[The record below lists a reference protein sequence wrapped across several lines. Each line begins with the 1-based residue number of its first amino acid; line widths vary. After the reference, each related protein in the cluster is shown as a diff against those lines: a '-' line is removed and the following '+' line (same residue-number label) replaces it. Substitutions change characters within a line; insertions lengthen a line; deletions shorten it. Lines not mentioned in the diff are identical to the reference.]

1 MVLPLHS
8 VFEEIA
14 LLLLAAIAAGVIANG
29 LRQPLII
36 AFIIV
41 GLVAGPVGLD
51 IIKST
56 EDLMVLA
63 EMGLTLLLFVVG
75 LKLDPQLIRNMGGVS
90 LTVGLGQI
98 IVTGVAGFALST
110 ALGMPWLTALYVG
123 SALTFSS
130 TILIVKL
137 LSDKR
142 DTDSLYGRLSLGY
155 LIVDDIVIVLL
166 MIALSPFSAESTP
179 SLAVL
184 ASLLVLKGGGL
195 LLGVVLIVRYVFPR
209 FLPLVSRST
218 ELMVLFGITWAL
230 ALAAVSELLGFSKEV
245 GAFIAGM
252 SLASTIYR
260 DLLTT
265 KLVGLRDFLLL
276 FYFVALG
283 SRLNLEAAGS
293 QMLAAVLLSLV
304 VLIGKPLVVMLIL
317 GRLGYRKRTAF
328 MGGLTVAQISEFSL
342 ILMALGITVGHVG
355 EDALSLVTLVLVITM
370 GVDAHLIL
378 HAQGLYE
385 RFGKHLR
392 FLDHLKPFRED
403 EHFAGS
409 SDLQESNVILIG
421 MGRYGSKIFKQL
433 SAAGRAPLGVDF
445 DPVAVRAWRS
455 EGADV
460 VLADAEDLDFAHS
473 LPLSKARWVIS
484 SIRDNH
490 LNNGIM
496 SVLRHEGYKG
506 LFACAAEESTTGSE
520 VPIHEGVDLLFNP
533 FEDSAVQA
541 TDLIFATEEEISR
554 KAMENT
560 ISKMTDHY
568 IICGFGRMGKQIV
581 KDLANFNVPCVVVE
595 WNPEQFPLLREDNI
609 PFVEGKAS
617 DDAVLVRAG
626 IQRAKGLISVA
637 PTDEENVFITLTAK
651 DLNPNLFVVA
661 RSIRTQNEDKLKH
674 AGADMVM
681 SPYVLGGRR
690 MAAAVIRPEVMD
702 FLDLVVHDDGV
713 ETEMAKITV
722 GASCG
727 CRGRTLKD
735 INLWE
740 RCRVTLLGLRRKG
753 EDLHANP
760 GPDLTVMEGDE
771 LIVMGTPAQIATAKE
786 FLLSSRFEG

>member
-14 LLLLAAIAAGVIANG
+14 LLLLAAVAAGVIAIG
-29 LRQPLII
+29 LRQPLVI

-41 GLVAGPVGLD
+41 GVIAGPVGLN

-56 EDLMVLA
+56 EDLKVLA

-75 LKLDPQLIRNMGGVS
+75 LKLDPQLVRNMGGVS

-98 IVTGVAGFALST
+98 FITGLVGFLLSM

-137 LSDKR
+137 LSDKG

-166 MIALSPFSAESTP
+166 MIALSPFSGEKTP

-195 LLGVVLIVRYVFPR
+195 LLGVALIVRYVFPR
-209 FLPLVSRST
+209 LMPMVSRST
-218 ELMVLFGITWAL
+218 ELVVLFGITWAL
-230 ALAAVSELLGFSKEV
+230 ALAVLSELLGFSKEV

-283 SRLNLEAAGS
+283 SRLSLEAAGS
-293 QMLAAVLLSLV
+293 QIVAAVLLSLV
-304 VLIGKPLVVMLIL
+304 VLIGKPIVVMLIL
-317 GRLGYRKRTAF
+317 GWLGYRKRTAF

-342 ILMALGITVGHVG
+342 ILMALGVTVGHVG
-355 EDALSLVTLVLVITM
+355 DDALSLVTLVLVITM
-370 GVDAHLIL
+370 GIDAHLIL

-385 RFGKHLR
+385 RFGKRLR
-392 FLDHLKPFRED
+392 FLDHIKPFRED
-403 EHFAGS
+403 ETFAS
-409 SDLQESNVILIG
+409 PSDVQDSNVILIG
-421 MGRYGSKIFKQL
+421 LGRYGSKIFSQL
-433 SAAGRAPLGVDF
+433 SAAGRVPLGVDF
-445 DPVAVRAWRS
+445 DPEAVRAWRA

-460 VLADAEDLDFAHS
+460 VLADAEDQDFARS

-490 LNNGIM
+490 LNNGII
-496 SVLRHEGYKG
+496 SVLRNEGYKG
-506 LFACAAEESTTGSE
+506 LFACAAEESPTGSE
-520 VPIHEGVDLLFNP
+520 IPIQEGVDLLFNP

-541 TDLIFATEEEISR
+541 TDLIIATEEEISR
-554 KAMENT
+554 KAMNNI

-568 IICGFGRMGKQIV
+568 IICGYGRMGKQIV
-581 KDLANFNVPCVVVE
+581 KDLANYNVPCVVVE
-595 WNPEQFPLLREDNI
+595 WNPEQFPLLREENI

-617 DDAVLVRAG
+617 DDAVLIKAG
-626 IQRAKGLISVA
+626 IKRAKGLISAA

-661 RSIRTQNEDKLKH
+661 RSTRTRNEDKLKH
-674 AGADMVM
+674 AGADMVI

-702 FLDLVVHDDGV
+702 FLDLVVHDNGM
-713 ETEMAKITV
+713 ETGMAKITV

-727 CRGRTLKD
+727 CRDRTLKD

-740 RCRVTLLGLRRKG
+740 RCRVTLLALRRKG

-760 GPDLTVMEGDE
+760 GPDLIVMEGDE
-771 LIVMGTPAQIATAKE
+771 LIVMGTPAQIAGAKE
-786 FLLSSRFEG
+786 FLLNSQPPC

>member
-8 VFEEIA
+8 LFEEIA
-14 LLLLAAIAAGVIANG
+14 LLLLAAVAAGVIAIG

-41 GLVAGPVGLD
+41 GVIAGPVGLNV
-51 IIKST
+51 IKST
-56 EDLMVLA
+56 EDLRVLA

-90 LTVGLGQI
+90 MAVGLGQI
-98 IVTGVAGFALST
+98 IVTGLLGFAVST
-110 ALGMPWLTALYVG
+110 ALGMPWLTAMYI
-123 SALTFSS
+123 SAALVFSS
-130 TILIVKL
+130 TILVVKL

-142 DTDSLYGRLSLGY
+142 DTDSLYGRLALGR
-155 LIVDDIVIVLL
+155 LIVEDIVVVLM
-166 MIALSPFSAESTP
+166 MIALSPFTGKSTLSP
-179 SLAVL
+179 GLL
-184 ASLLVLKGGGL
+184 ASLIVLKGGGL
-195 LLGVVLIVRYVFPR
+195 LLGVVLLGRFVFPR
-209 FLPLVSRST
+209 FLRLVSRST

-230 ALAAVSELLGFSKEV
+230 ALAAVSELLGFNKEV

-265 KLVGLRDFLLL
+265 KLASLRDFLLL
-276 FYFVALG
+276 FFFLELG
-283 SRLNLEAAGS
+283 SHLNLEAIGA
-293 QMLAAVLLSLV
+293 QITAAALLSLL

-317 GRLGYRKRTAF
+317 GRMGYRKRTAF

-342 ILMALGITVGHVG
+342 ILVALGVAAGHITDETLG
-355 EDALSLVTLVLVITM
+355 LVTLVLVVTM
-370 GVDAHLIL
+370 GIDAHLIL

-385 RFGKHLR
+385 RFGKRLR
-392 FLDHLKPFRED
+392 FPDRIKPFRED
-403 EHFAGS
+403 ESLAS
-409 SDLQESNVILIG
+409 PSDVQDSNVILIG
-421 MGRYGSKIFKQL
+421 LGRYGSKIFSQL

-445 DPVAVRAWRS
+445 DPVAVRAWRA

-460 VLADAEDLDFAHS
+460 VLADAEDQDFAHS

-496 SVLRHEGYKG
+496 AVLRHEGYKG
-506 LFACAAEESTTGSE
+506 LFACAAEESPAGSE
-520 VPIHEGVDLLFNP
+520 IPIHDGVDLLFNP

-541 TDLIFATEEEISR
+541 TDLIIATEEEISR
-554 KAMENT
+554 KAMENI

-568 IICGFGRMGKQIV
+568 IICGYGRMGKQIV
-581 KDLANFNVPCVVVE
+581 RDLANYSVPCVVVE
-595 WNPEQFPLLREDNI
+595 WNPEQFPLLREENI

-617 DDAVLVRAG
+617 DDAVLIKAG
-626 IQRAKGLISVA
+626 IKRAKGLISVA

-702 FLDLVVHDDGV
+702 FLDLVVHDEGV